1 MEFYGSVV
9 LIVVQLIFLEGILSI
24 DNAAVLGAMV
34 APLPD
39 DKSIPWPQWLS
50 ALGERFDP
58 ILGNQRLA
66 ALRVGL
72 LGAYVGRGAML
83 FITSFLI
90 ENPWVRIVGAL
101 YLIRLAFN
109 ELGDTTPGVD
119 TEEEVR
125 HKAEGVSF
133 WSVVLTI
140 ELMDLVFSIDNVIAA
155 VSLSDELWVVM
166 VGVGIGILAMRF
178 AAGLFSYAVERW
190 PILKS
195 AAYVLILNIG
205 VQLILEQF
213 LHIEISE
220 GMRFF
225 ISAGIIVG
233 SLLYARLSFLQRLK
247 PALMG
252 LSFLMGVVNKAIDLA
267 ILPFKMFFRWVFNG
281 FRVSKV
287 EGA

>member
-39 DKSIPWPQWLS
+39 DKSIPWPPWLS
-50 ALGERFDP
+50 GLGKRLDP
-58 ILGNQRLA
+58 FLGNQRLA

-90 ENPWVRIVGAL
+90 ENPWVRVVGAL

-119 TEEEVR
+119 TAEEVR

-166 VGVGIGILAMRF
+166 LGVGIGILAMRF

-190 PILKS
+190 PILKP

-205 VQLILEQF
+205 AQLILEQ
-213 LHIEISE
+213 LWHVEISE
-220 GMRFF
+220 GTRFF

-233 SLLYARLSFLQRLK
+233 SLLYARLAFLQTLK
-247 PALMG
+247 PVLMG
-252 LSFLMGVVNKAIDLA
+252 LSFLMGVTNKAIDLA
-267 ILPFKMFFRWVFNG
+267 ILPLRMLFQWVFNG
-281 FRVSKV
+281 FRVSRA